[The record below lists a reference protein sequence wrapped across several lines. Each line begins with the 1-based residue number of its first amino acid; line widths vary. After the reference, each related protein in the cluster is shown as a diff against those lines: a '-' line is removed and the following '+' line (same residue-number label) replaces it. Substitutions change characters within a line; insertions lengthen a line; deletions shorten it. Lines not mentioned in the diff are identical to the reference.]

1 MPLFTDFSVT
11 LPSNSKDQECMNSNS
26 KLKIVW
32 MVCGVA
38 IVLLFCTQAYWLH
51 LQCQYSLNQQVEQF
65 KKDCD
70 EVLAQD
76 LKNRKK
82 LQENSST
89 KGRRDTVMLKVE
101 SQYDMKKGY
110 SRTTLSFWNNHRFLV
125 RLNDPDLT
133 GDDAYLIISRYL
145 AYIGKHP
152 SLAAYQR
159 LLDDKGYGKIVFFR
173 HQDYK
178 TVFLNAKYDVEGRWS
193 RVVTVKYQTN
203 PMFRQGISFQV
214 PIPITRTLKAMMWQ
228 LIGSIFLFFILI
240 GCLYYLVKTIVFQK
254 RIDGI
259 RHEFL
264 KNMIYE
270 LKQPKED
277 DKGEESA
284 VFIGSIAFY
293 YAQNELQCGNS
304 RVVITSR
311 QAEILK
317 LLAENQNQ
325 LVERDF
331 ILNEVWG
338 DDSYSNSLALNVQIT
353 YLRRVLNLDEKVS
366 IEAVIK
372 KGYILRT
379 C

>member
-193 RVVTVKYQTN
+193 RMVTVKYQTN

-270 LKQPKED
+270 LKQPKEG

-284 VFIGSIAFY
+284 VFIGSIVFY

-353 YLRRVLNLDEKVS
+353 YLRRALNLDEKVS

>member
-1 MPLFTDFSVT
+1 
-11 LPSNSKDQECMNSNS
+11 MNSN
-26 KLKIVW
+26 KQLKIVW
-32 MVCGVA
+32 LICGVA
-38 IVLLFCTQAYWLH
+38 IVLLFCTQAYWLYN
-51 LQCQYSLNQQVEQF
+51 QCQYSLDQQVEQF

-70 EVLAQD
+70 VMLEQD
-76 LKNRKK
+76 LQKRKR
-82 LQENSST
+82 LQEKTSV
-89 KGRRDTVMLKVE
+89 KGNRHKIIVKTELE
-101 SQYDMKKGY
+101 YDYNEKKG
-110 SRTTLSFWNNHRFLV
+110 SKSKVTLSFWDDKRFLA
-125 RLNDPDLT
+125 RLKDPTLT
-133 GDDAYLIISRYL
+133 TDDAYLIVSRYL
-145 AYIGKHP
+145 AYLAQHP
-152 SLAAYQR
+152 SLKSYQSS
-159 LLDDKGYGKIVFFR
+159 LSGKGYGQIASYDTVSFKKVF
-173 HQDYK
+173 
-178 TVFLNAKYDVEGRWS
+178 VNAKYEVTGKWS
-193 RVVTVKYQTN
+193 RIVTVNYQTN
-203 PMFRQGISFQV
+203 PMFRHGVTFQV
-214 PIPITRTLKAMMWQ
+214 PIPITHVLTTMIWQ
-228 LIGSIFLFFILI
+228 LIGSILLFLILA
-240 GCLYYLVKTIVFQK
+240 GCLFYLVKTIAFQK

-277 DKGEESA
+277 EKSDETA
-284 VFIGSIAFY
+284 VFIGSIAFC

-325 LVERDF
+325 LVERDT

-353 YLRRVLNLDEKVS
+353 YLRRALNLDDKVS

-379 C
+379 

>member
-1 MPLFTDFSVT
+1 MVTCGDGKVSDEPNVSPRYFFSGAHSYY
-11 LPSNSKDQECMNSNS
+11 SNAQSHD
-26 KLKIVW
+26 
-32 MVCGVA
+32 VA
-38 IVLLFCTQAYWLH
+38 IDRKH
-51 LQCQYSLNQQVEQF
+51 LSL
-65 KKDCD
+65 
-70 EVLAQD
+70 
-76 LKNRKK
+76 
-82 LQENSST
+82 
-89 KGRRDTVMLKVE
+89 
-101 SQYDMKKGY
+101 
-110 SRTTLSFWNNHRFLV
+110 
-125 RLNDPDLT
+125 
-133 GDDAYLIISRYL
+133 
-145 AYIGKHP
+145 
-152 SLAAYQR
+152 
-159 LLDDKGYGKIVFFR
+159 
-173 HQDYK
+173 
-178 TVFLNAKYDVEGRWS
+178 
-193 RVVTVKYQTN
+193 
-203 PMFRQGISFQV
+203 
-214 PIPITRTLKAMMWQ
+214 
-228 LIGSIFLFFILI
+228 FILI

-284 VFIGSIAFY
+284 VFIGSITFY
-293 YAQNELQCGNS
+293 YAQNELLCGNS

-353 YLRRVLNLDEKVS
+353 YLRRALNLDEKVS

>member
-1 MPLFTDFSVT
+1 
-11 LPSNSKDQECMNSNS
+11 
-26 KLKIVW
+26 
-32 MVCGVA
+32 
-38 IVLLFCTQAYWLH
+38 
-51 LQCQYSLNQQVEQF
+51 
-65 KKDCD
+65 
-70 EVLAQD
+70 
-76 LKNRKK
+76 
-82 LQENSST
+82 
-89 KGRRDTVMLKVE
+89 
-101 SQYDMKKGY
+101 
-110 SRTTLSFWNNHRFLV
+110 
-125 RLNDPDLT
+125 
-133 GDDAYLIISRYL
+133 
-145 AYIGKHP
+145 
-152 SLAAYQR
+152 
-159 LLDDKGYGKIVFFR
+159 
-173 HQDYK
+173 
-178 TVFLNAKYDVEGRWS
+178 
-193 RVVTVKYQTN
+193 
-203 PMFRQGISFQV
+203 MFRQGISFQV

-293 YAQNELQCGNS
+293 YAQNELQCCNS

-353 YLRRVLNLDEKVS
+353 YLRRALNLDEKVS

>member
-1 MPLFTDFSVT
+1 
-11 LPSNSKDQECMNSNS
+11 MNSNS

-32 MVCGVA
+32 IVCGVA

-51 LQCQYSLNQQVEQF
+51 LQCQYSLDQQVEQF

-89 KGRRDTVMLKVE
+89 KGRRDTVMLKIE
-101 SQYDMKKGY
+101 SEYDMKKGC

-159 LLDDKGYGKIVFFR
+159 LLDDKGYGKISSFR
-173 HQDYK
+173 HLDYK
-178 TVFLNAKYDVEGRWS
+178 TVFLSARYEVEGRWS
-193 RVVTVKYQTN
+193 RLVTVKYQTN

-214 PIPITRTLKAMMWQ
+214 SIPITRTLTAMMWQ

>member
-1 MPLFTDFSVT
+1 
-11 LPSNSKDQECMNSNS
+11 
-26 KLKIVW
+26 
-32 MVCGVA
+32 
-38 IVLLFCTQAYWLH
+38 
-51 LQCQYSLNQQVEQF
+51 
-65 KKDCD
+65 
-70 EVLAQD
+70 
-76 LKNRKK
+76 
-82 LQENSST
+82 
-89 KGRRDTVMLKVE
+89 
-101 SQYDMKKGY
+101 
-110 SRTTLSFWNNHRFLV
+110 
-125 RLNDPDLT
+125 
-133 GDDAYLIISRYL
+133 
-145 AYIGKHP
+145 
-152 SLAAYQR
+152 
-159 LLDDKGYGKIVFFR
+159 
-173 HQDYK
+173 
-178 TVFLNAKYDVEGRWS
+178 
-193 RVVTVKYQTN
+193 
-203 PMFRQGISFQV
+203 
-214 PIPITRTLKAMMWQ
+214 MWQ

-240 GCLYYLVKTIVFQK
+240 ACLYYLVKTIVFQK

-293 YAQNELQCGNS
+293 YAQNELLCGNF
-304 RVVITSR
+304 RV
-311 QAEILK
+311 AEILK

-325 LVERDF
+325 LVERDY

-353 YLRRVLNLDEKVS
+353 YLRRALNLDEKVS